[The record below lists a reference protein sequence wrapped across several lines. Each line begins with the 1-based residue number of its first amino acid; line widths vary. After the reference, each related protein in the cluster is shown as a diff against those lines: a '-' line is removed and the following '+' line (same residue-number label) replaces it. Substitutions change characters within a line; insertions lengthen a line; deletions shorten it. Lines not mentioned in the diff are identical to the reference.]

1 MISVSL
7 DTGCY
12 RHIQISSQDT
22 LCDLSDAILD
32 AFSFDNDHMHA
43 FYMDNEAHSH
53 WGCYYSD
60 ELEEAD
66 EPLTTE
72 TTLEEAGA
80 VPGKKFKYLFDFGD
94 HWVFQCRVLKELDEK
109 TDFPQIIRSVGE
121 APEQVPDWD
130 DDDPEED
137 SEDED

>member
-12 RHIQISSQDT
+12 RHIQISSRDT
-22 LCDLSDAILD
+22 LCDLSNAILD
-32 AFSFDNDHMHA
+32 AFSFDNKYMHA
-43 FYMDNEAHSH
+43 FYMDNEAHSRSD
-53 WGCYYSD
+53 CYTSD
-60 ELEEAD
+60 EVEGD

-80 VPGKKFKYLFDFGD
+80 FPGKKFKYLFDFGD
-94 HWVFQCRVLKELDEK
+94 HWVFQCRVLKELNEK
-109 TDFPQIIRSVGE
+109 TASAHVIRSVGE

>member
-1 MISVSL
+1 MHS
-7 DTGCY
+7 
-12 RHIQISSQDT
+12 R
-22 LCDLSDAILD
+22 SD
-32 AFSFDNDHMHA
+32 
-43 FYMDNEAHSH
+43 
-53 WGCYYSD
+53 CYYSD
-60 ELEEAD
+60 ELVEAD

-72 TTLEEAGA
+72 ATLEEAGA
-80 VPGKKFKYLFDFGD
+80 FPGKKFKYLFDFGD

-109 TDFPQIIRSVGE
+109 TASAHVIRSVGE